1 MSDLLDIENCTM
13 LTCCSVNMMKSGSGE
28 TKVES
33 PQEFWSISQMIQEIY
48 HLEGLPSFVN
58 GRKGELQL

>member
-1 MSDLLDIENCTM
+1 VSNLLIIVNITM
-13 LTCCSVNMMKSGSGE
+13 LIYCSVNMMKFGSGE

-33 PQEFWSISQMIQEIY
+33 PQEFRSLSQMIQEIY

-58 GRKGELQL
+58 GRKGELQF